1 MRWLSALIMILFLTL
16 MIYATFGLPL
26 RGDPQAP
33 ANVHVS
39 PTYIEDSMDDTHTP
53 NIVTAV
59 LADYRG
65 YDTFGETVVIF
76 TAGLACVL
84 ILMKR
89 MNNDKGTT
97 SQHHSSD
104 SR

>member
-1 MRWLSALIMILFLTL
+1 MKWISVPIMTIFLALML
-16 MIYATFGLPL
+16 YATVGLP
-26 RGDPQAP
+26 GHADPQAP

-39 PTYIEDSMDDTHTP
+39 PTYIEDSVEDTHTP

-65 YDTFGETVVIF
+65 YDTLGETVVIF

-89 MNNDKGTT
+89 KT
-97 SQHHSSD
+97 
-104 SR
+104 R

>member
-1 MRWLSALIMILFLTL
+1 MILFVAL
-16 MIYATFGLPL
+16 MVYATNDLPD

-33 ANVHVS
+33 ASIHVS
-39 PTYIEDSMDDTHTP
+39 PTYIENSVEDTHTP

-65 YDTFGETVVIF
+65 YDTLGEAVVIF

-89 MNNDKGTT
+89 KTDDKTAL
-97 SQHHSSD
+97 SKHHHSD
-104 SR
+104 HL

>member
-1 MRWLSALIMILFLTL
+1 MRWFNALIMLLFVAL
-16 MIYATFGLPL
+16 MLYATVDLPDHA
-26 RGDPQAP
+26 DPQSP
-33 ANVHVS
+33 ANTHVS
-39 PTYIEDSMDDTHTP
+39 PTYIENSVKDTHTP

-65 YDTFGETVVIF
+65 YDTLGETMVIF

-89 MNNDKGTT
+89 KE
-97 SQHHSSD
+97 
-104 SR
+104 R

>member
-1 MRWLSALIMILFLTL
+1 MKWFSILIMILFIVL
-16 MIYATFGLPL
+16 MLYATMGLPD

-39 PTYIEDSMDDTHTP
+39 PTYIEDSVKDTHTP

-65 YDTFGETVVIF
+65 YDTLGETVVIF

-89 MNNDKGTT
+89 KSHD
-97 SQHHSSD
+97 
-104 SR
+104 